1 MLPSSKATEKTR
13 LHCRHIDLRT
23 DRMQR
28 ALRIRSDVVH
38 KMRRFLIEYAKFVDV
53 ETPTLFRRTPGG
65 SAEFLVPAP
74 PPNRGLCYSLPQS
87 PQQFKQLLMVGGID
101 RYFQIARCYRDEG
114 SKGDRQPEFT
124 QVDLELS
131 FTTQDGVMSLVEE
144 LLIAAWPE
152 ELVDLKP
159 CAPFPRLKY
168 CDAMRQYGSD
178 KPDMR
183 IPWHIED
190 CTELLDFMHGKG
202 ATKDWVARLIVCKG
216 QANIMKRSVKKELKR
231 ILDNN
236 KNSRPFVVCD
246 GRQESWF
253 DTVSNFVFVERFG
266 VEKDDCVIFSWGDEE
281 GVQWTLGQLRN
292 LVADAAGMRK
302 QRKICA
308 HWIVDFPLFSMED
321 SQLVSNHH
329 PFTAPIEKHR
339 EWLNDEEKFLGI
351 TGQHY
356 DLVINGVEIGGG
368 SIRIH
373 DSEEQA
379 RVLEILGENTR
390 EMDHL
395 LHALSHGA
403 PPHGGFALGLDRYV
417 ALLLGQGDPAVPVR
431 EVTLES

>member
-1 MLPSSKATEKTR
+1 CAHRLKPSSPHSCVIDDRPPDKATDGCQWKFQTLLFSFPQLLVKTKFQVNISKLTVLNYASTDLPMLPSSKATEKTR

-101 RYFQIARCYRDEG
+101 RYFQDPRVIDSRTVPCF
-114 SKGDRQPEFT
+114 SQPT
-124 QVDLELS
+124 LVDLELS

-168 CDAMRQYGSD
+168 RDAMRQYGSD

-190 CTELLDFMHGKG
+190 CTELLGRSLKLKIERGLRGTTSNFSAKG
-202 ATKDWVARLIVCKG
+202 
-216 QANIMKRSVKKELKR
+216 ELH
-231 ILDNN
+231 LGDT
-236 KNSRPFVVCD
+236 S
-246 GRQESWF
+246 
-253 DTVSNFVFVERFG
+253 DTV
-266 VEKDDCVIFSWGDEE
+266 C
-281 GVQWTLGQLRN
+281 
-292 LVADAAGMRK
+292 
-302 QRKICA
+302 
-308 HWIVDFPLFSMED
+308 
-321 SQLVSNHH
+321 
-329 PFTAPIEKHR
+329 
-339 EWLNDEEKFLGI
+339 
-351 TGQHY
+351 
-356 DLVINGVEIGGG
+356 
-368 SIRIH
+368 
-373 DSEEQA
+373 
-379 RVLEILGENTR
+379 
-390 EMDHL
+390 
-395 LHALSHGA
+395 
-403 PPHGGFALGLDRYV
+403 
-417 ALLLGQGDPAVPVR
+417 
-431 EVTLES
+431 